1 MSEYAGRIRIKAEID
16 AKKIDSDLAALE
28 AQMVKLCQKIK
39 AAQEALKKL
48 EETKVHTAEYAALE
62 KKLSEAT
69 KQLEALR
76 KEEAEM
82 EEIGLNFGSPWDN
95 LIEKEAKTAEKI
107 DEIKTK
113 MQEMEDAGTRFIDQT
128 KTAEYQKL
136 DDQIKACEED
146 MVALVKKADWL
157 ATKLTQVGQST
168 KSGIPD
174 VAIEKDPKTEA
185 VVKDIQEG
193 FQRIKDMASEYVDA
207 NRLPAGL
214 SETAQIQEE
223 IADKTKDI
231 IIAAEEQSD
240 KQEEIAEN
248 IREAAD
254 AEEAL
259 EENQEDFRE
268 EVEETTRAIR
278 EQNEEISEAGNKTA
292 SATNKLK
299 NAEKD
304 VQKELKKTGKSAS
317 NMHKNYEKGSKKT
330 SKTMRRFSLSIKS
343 MLVNAFMFNWVF
355 MFFSGLSDAIK
366 ETFNELATADKETKR
381 NVTNL
386 KDSLNGLAAAFMSA
400 LAPALNMI
408 MPAVSNVSDGLSKAF
423 DKAGMF
429 IAALSGEDYYKK
441 LKKGAGDASKA
452 VDGIG
457 SSADNAKG
465 KLAGFDDLDVLD
477 NDGKKSE
484 IEEMEID
491 PEIATEAM
499 KINEILEEM
508 REIIPTVKEKVL
520 ELGESFQ
527 SGFEF
532 GLGEKTADTLENIKI
547 KAIEV
552 GGSLVDIFSNTAVS
566 NGADELANSVSE
578 TLGSIVG
585 SVGRVGLDIGSLLVG
600 SVASYLDDSKDYL
613 QNRLVSIFNTGTK
626 ISDTIKDGLAGIGK
640 VADTLVTPEAE
651 RIGGDILGIFA
662 DTYAGVA
669 DLFSSMFADKISL
682 LATPITDNIDEI
694 SDALV
699 DLYGSIGEITSGI
712 HNVFSEVM
720 ETVNVAYENAI
731 SPAIQGIRDDLS
743 EMIAVLVDGWKQY
756 IQPTIDQFSEK
767 FGPVLEEKVA
777 PAIQSVIKCIAALIA
792 SVIHIA
798 GVISPFIIAV
808 LQPILKILGKI
819 GGAVGDTV
827 IWTIEKICDL
837 LLAASEMLK
846 DFFDGVSDAADAI
859 KSKFS
864 WLKDGISISGIFKG
878 GKQEVATTYSLD
890 TASLP
895 HYADGA
901 VIRGGNPYLAIVG
914 DQPHGQTNI
923 ETPMS
928 TMLDAFREVLN
939 DWNPRGGG
947 GTVILELDGRE
958 LARAEID
965 YITEEANR
973 RGISLV

>member
-28 AQMVKLCQKIK
+28 AQMLKLCQKIK
-39 AAQEALKKL
+39 AAQEAMKKL

-62 KKLSEAT
+62 KQLEEAT

-82 EEIGLNFGSPWDN
+82 EEIGLNFGSPWDS
-95 LIEKEAKTAEKI
+95 LIEKEAKTADKI
-107 DEIKTK
+107 DEIKAK
-113 MQEMEDAGTRFIDQT
+113 MQEMEDAGTRFVDQT
-128 KTAEYQKL
+128 KTVEYQKL

-185 VVKDIQEG
+185 VVKDIQES
-193 FQRIKDMASEYVDA
+193 FQRIRDMASEYVDA

-231 IIAAEEQSD
+231 IIAAEEQSE
-240 KQEEIAEN
+240 KQEEIADS
-248 IREAAD
+248 IREAAA
-254 AEEAL
+254 AEEEM

-278 EQNEEISEAGNKTA
+278 EQNEEISETGNKTA
-292 SATNKLK
+292 SAANEIKD
-299 NAEKD
+299 AEKG
-304 VQKELKKTGKSAS
+304 VRKQLKETGKSAS

-330 SKTMRRFSLSIKS
+330 SKTMKRFSLSIKS

-355 MFFSGLSDAIK
+355 TFFSGLSDAIK
-366 ETFNELATADKETKR
+366 ETFNELATVDKETKQ
-381 NVTNL
+381 NVSGL
-386 KDSLNGLAAAFMSA
+386 KDSLNSLAAAFMSA
-400 LAPALNMI
+400 LAPALNRI
-408 MPAVSNVSDGLSKAF
+408 MPVVSNVSDGLSKAF

-441 LKKGAGDASKA
+441 LKKGAGDAAKA

-457 SSADNAKG
+457 SSADKTKG

-477 NDGKKSE
+477 SDGKKSE

-491 PEIATEAM
+491 PQIAMEAI
-499 KINEILEEM
+499 KINEILAKM
-508 REIIPTVKEKVL
+508 KEIIPAVKDEVT
-520 ELGESFQ
+520 ELGNSFLT
-527 SGFEF
+527 GFDF
-532 GLGEKTADTLENIKI
+532 GLGENTADTLENIKT
-547 KAIEV
+547 KALETKE
-552 GGSLVDIFSNTAVS
+552 SLADIFSDPYLVS
-566 NGADELANSVSE
+566 GADEFANSVSE

-585 SVGRVGLDIGSLLVG
+585 VASRIGLDIGSFVVG
-600 SVASYLDDSKDYL
+600 SAADYLDDSKDYL
-613 QNRLVSIFNTGTK
+613 RSRLVSIFDTGTK
-626 ISDTIKDGLAGIGK
+626 INDIIKEELSGIGK
-640 VADTLVTPEAE
+640 LTDTLVTPEAE

-662 DTYAGVA
+662 DTYAGAA
-669 DLFSSMFADKISL
+669 DLYSSMFADKVSL
-682 LATPITDNIDEI
+682 LVTPITDNIDEI

-699 DLYGSIGEITSGI
+699 NLYGSIGGVTSGI
-712 HNVFSEVM
+712 HTVFSEVM
-720 ETVNVAYENAI
+720 ETMNSAYENAI
-731 SPAIQGIRDDLS
+731 SPAVQGIRDDLS
-743 EMIAVLVDGWKQY
+743 EMISVLVDGWKQY

-777 PAIQSVIKCIAALIA
+777 PAIHSVIKCIAALIA
-792 SVIHIA
+792 SVIHVA
-798 GVISPFIIAV
+798 GVVSPFIIAV
-808 LQPILKILGKI
+808 LQPILEILGKI
-819 GGAVGDTV
+819 GGAVGNAV

-846 DFFDGVSDAADAI
+846 EFFDGVSDKADAI

-864 WLKDGISISGIFKG
+864 WLKDGFSVSSIFKG

-923 ETPMS
+923 ETPMG
-928 TMLDAFREVLN
+928 TMVDAFKAVLD

-973 RGISLV
+973 RGISLA